1 MKDLFSLKGMVALVT
16 GSSRGLGHG
25 MARGLAHAGAHVVIN
40 GRDAAAARARALDLS
55 AQGLIASSEA
65 FDTRDAQAAAAA
77 IESILARLGKIDIL
91 VNNAGVA
98 SRLALEDISDDDWRS
113 VLDMN
118 LTSCFRLARLVAP
131 SMKKQQFGRIVMTS
145 SIMSL
150 IPRPGVAAYAAAKG
164 GLTALTRGLAAELGP
179 HGITCNAIAPGYI
192 ATELVSALKNNPEF
206 DAYIRKR
213 TPAGRWGEPD
223 ELAGPVVFLAS
234 RAASYVNG
242 HLLVVDGGMSTTL

>member
-1 MKDLFSLKGMVALVT
+1 MNDLFSLKGMVALVT
-16 GSSRGLGHG
+16 GSSRGLGHS
-25 MARGLAHAGAHVVIN
+25 MARGLAQAGAHVVIN
-40 GRDAAAARARALDLS
+40 GRDEAAAKARAEEFTN
-55 AQGLIASSEA
+55 QGLDASFEA
-65 FDTRDAQAAAAA
+65 FDTREADAAAHAV
-77 IESILARLGKIDIL
+77 ESVLARRGKIDIL
-91 VNNAGVA
+91 VNNAGIA
-98 SRLALEDISDDDWRS
+98 SRLALEDITDEAWQS
-113 VLDMN
+113 VIDMN
-118 LTSCFRLARLVAP
+118 LTSCFRLTRLVAP
-131 SMKKQQFGRIVMTS
+131 SMKKQRFGRIVMTS

-150 IPRPGVAAYAAAKG
+150 VPRPGIAAYTAAKG

-192 ATELVSALKNNPEF
+192 ATELVAALKNNPEF

-234 RAASYVNG
+234 PAASYVNG